1 MIDASLSQAKNADTC
16 DKLAFFVGES
26 GKNIVTGSDAI
37 DILILCAISMV
48 VENLRN
54 YLKKKMNKQ
63 ISQSAFLIGPV
74 AFL

>member
-37 DILILCAISMV
+37 DILILCAYFNSMV
-48 VENLRN
+48 VENRRN
-54 YLKKKMNKQ
+54 YL
-63 ISQSAFLIGPV
+63 
-74 AFL
+74 